1 MEGQKRP
8 QSTAREPSEDGFEVK
23 KLINESRVWVLCLPF
38 RYSVNSIRNKISKP
52 LSLSGKTLSL
62 SLCTCARGVD
72 HHRLL
77 SRIKKI
83 ASCCYGKREDS
94 SRAAR

>member
-62 SLCTCARGVD
+62 SLCTCALGGVD
-72 HHRLL
+72 HRLL

-83 ASCCYGKREDS
+83 ASCYGKREDS

>member
-38 RYSVNSIRNKISKP
+38 RFIVLTVLETKYLN
-52 LSLSGKTLSL
+52 LSPCPEKRSL
-62 SLCTCARGVD
+62 SLFVRARAELTIIV
-72 HHRLL
+72 
-77 SRIKKI
+77 
-83 ASCCYGKREDS
+83 CCLG
-94 SRAAR
+94 